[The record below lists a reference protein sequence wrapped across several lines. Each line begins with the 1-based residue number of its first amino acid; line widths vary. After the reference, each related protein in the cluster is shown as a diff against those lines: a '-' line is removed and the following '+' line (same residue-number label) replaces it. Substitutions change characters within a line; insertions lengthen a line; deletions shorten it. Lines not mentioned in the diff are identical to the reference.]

1 MKLFKF
7 ARKGILFVAAAVS
20 LSSLAFSSVGAEE
33 RRITTEEEY
42 RKLVVGKRI
51 VADWGWV
58 RVHGDARITGLVNDK
73 KLTGVWIWV
82 DRFYCRTVQIGA
94 RNLGRDCQIVM
105 IAGDKISF
113 IRDQGNGRKVTYQ
126 LEIK

>member
-1 MKLFKF
+1 MKLVKF
-7 ARKGILFVAAAVS
+7 ARKGILLVVSVAG
-20 LSSLAFSSVGAEE
+20 LSFLAFSSFGAEE

-42 RKLVVGKRI
+42 RKLVVGKRV

-58 RVHGDARITGLVNDK
+58 RVHGDARITGVVNGK
-73 KLTGVWIWV
+73 NLTGAWIWV

-94 RNLGRDCQIVM
+94 RNLGRDCQIVL
-105 IAGDKISF
+105 IDGDKVSY

-126 LEIK
+126 LERK